1 MAAPTA
7 RRPAGGDAEQSL
19 GSLVS
24 AAVKD
29 LTQLVRY
36 EVDLA
41 KLELKYDVRRI
52 GIGGAMLGVA
62 GFVGCLVL
70 MLLSFAYAYGLITV
84 GIWTWAAFL
93 IVAGTCVLLAGL
105 AVLIG
110 FLKFRRLSGLRKT
123 RRTVQDDIAL
133 MRRDDGAAAAP
144 AGGAS

>member
-1 MAAPTA
+1 MAAPAA

-24 AAVKD
+24 VAVKD
-29 LTQLVRY
+29 LTQLVRF
-36 EVDLA
+36 EIDLA
-41 KLELKYDVRRI
+41 KLELKDDVRRI
-52 GIGGAMLGVA
+52 GIGAAMLGLA

-70 MLLSFAYAYGLITV
+70 MLLSFAFAYGLITL

-105 AVLIG
+105 AVLFG
-110 FLKFRRLSGLRKT
+110 FLKVRRLSGLRKT

-133 MRRDDGAAAAP
+133 MRRDDGAAAPP
-144 AGGAS
+144 ASGAD